1 MEIITV
7 TNQKGGVG
15 KTTTAQHLAIGLK
28 NKGFRVLLIDAD
40 QQTNLS
46 YTLNWDYNISL
57 YEVIKKQVNTKD
69 AIFHSSQCD
78 VIGGNI
84 KLANADKEFCDT
96 GKEFLFKEALE
107 QIKDDYDY
115 IVIDTPPALG
125 TITVNALT
133 CSDSVIIP
141 AQSDVFSLTG
151 LGQLNNLINTVKKY
165 TNPNLKIKGILLTKY
180 NDRTIL
186 NKNLKQTMQN
196 ASEQIGS
203 KVYNT
208 TIREAT
214 AIREAQTKRTNIFN
228 YDKKSK
234 VAKDYMD
241 FVNEFLKDKE

>member
-28 NKGFRVLLIDAD
+28 NKGYRVLLVDSD

-46 YTLNWDYNISL
+46 YALNWNYNASL
-57 YEVIKKQVNTKD
+57 YEAITKKIDTKD

-78 VIGGNI
+78 IIGGSL

-115 IVIDTPPALG
+115 IIIDTPPALG

-141 AQSDVFSLTG
+141 AQTDVFSLTG

-186 NKNLKQTMQN
+186 NKNLKQTMKN

-214 AIREAQTKRTNIFN
+214 SIREAQTKKTNIFN
-228 YDKKSK
+228 YDMKSK
-234 VAKDYMD
+234 VAKDYKD
-241 FVNEFLKDKE
+241 FVNEFLKDN

>member
-28 NKGFRVLLIDAD
+28 SKGYRVLLVDAD

-46 YTLNWDYNISL
+46 YALNWNYNMSL
-57 YEVIKKQVNTKD
+57 YEAITKRVPVRD
-69 AIFHSSQCD
+69 TIFHSSQCD
-78 VIGGNI
+78 VIGGSI
-84 KLANADKEFCDT
+84 QLANADKEFCDT
-96 GKEFLFKEALE
+96 GKEYLFKETLE
-107 QIKDDYDY
+107 ELKDDYDY

-125 TITVNALT
+125 TVTVNALT

-165 TNPNLKIKGILLTKY
+165 TNPNLKIKGVLLTKY

-186 NKNLKQTMQN
+186 NKNLRNTMQT

-203 KVYNT
+203 KVFKT

-241 FVNEFLKDKE
+241 FVDEFLKDKE